1 MTACVLRVVETY
13 RDPLALYAE
22 LNPKGLGSIDSI
34 PTSGQFVVK
43 AHHEVMCHR
52 FSTTLEHPYHH
63 LVSQICSRNLKIYA

>member
-34 PTSGQFVVK
+34 STSGQFVVE

-52 FSTTLEHPYHH
+52 FSTAL
-63 LVSQICSRNLKIYA
+63 